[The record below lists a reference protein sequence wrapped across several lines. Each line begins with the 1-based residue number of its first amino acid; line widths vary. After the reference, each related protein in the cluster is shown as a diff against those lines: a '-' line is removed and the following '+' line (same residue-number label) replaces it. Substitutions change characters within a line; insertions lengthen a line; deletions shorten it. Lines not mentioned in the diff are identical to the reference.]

1 MRRMKNDFFIV
12 HVVVV
17 EVCDSIVDE
26 NVLVV
31 DDVVWCDV
39 MCCGVNPS
47 TVLVVVFTFFDLAQV
62 FL

>member
-1 MRRMKNDFFIV
+1 MKCTI
-12 HVVVV
+12 
-17 EVCDSIVDE
+17 
-26 NVLVV
+26 V

-62 FL
+62 FFMRITQALIEVSTVIHGTCRVAS